1 MVGGQKAYS
10 IEIAQRRAWLAFP
23 WLLCFVWMHQ
33 TDFQGYGSDLLH
45 LCCRGPYFIGLKLAG
60 CLQSEW
66 RLRIPEWLLWN
77 IESESQR
84 MKQIFYWEPQWL
96 IISVMIL
103 ICLWYFEESMF
114 GVSHILSEL
123 RVLVAFNESACSEL
137 GPAGCDDWRGKR
149 EDDGN
154 QGGEAD
160 LLDGFKLCTGS
171 IFVFQED

>member
-1 MVGGQKAYS
+1 
-10 IEIAQRRAWLAFP
+10 
-23 WLLCFVWMHQ
+23 
-33 TDFQGYGSDLLH
+33 
-45 LCCRGPYFIGLKLAG
+45 
-60 CLQSEW
+60 
-66 RLRIPEWLLWN
+66 
-77 IESESQR
+77 
-84 MKQIFYWEPQWL
+84 
-96 IISVMIL
+96 
-103 ICLWYFEESMF
+103 MF